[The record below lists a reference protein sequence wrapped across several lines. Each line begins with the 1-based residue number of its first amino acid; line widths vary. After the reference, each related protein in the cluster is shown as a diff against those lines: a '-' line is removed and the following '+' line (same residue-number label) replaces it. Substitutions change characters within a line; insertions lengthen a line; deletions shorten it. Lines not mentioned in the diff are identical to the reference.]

1 MAPPKNKKPKLS
13 ATEKKE
19 KERQKKAQQR
29 EAAKANKKDNQ
40 SAAKVKIKDMSTD
53 EKKEY
58 NRNMQAKSR
67 EKKNPDDK
75 NERLIK
81 DKEQHQ
87 RTREKELPDDK
98 KERLNK
104 DKEQHERTREKETPG
119 QKKER
124 LKKQQDRQ
132 KESRAKDPPLLN
144 WARRFTMDNMY
155 TFDAVENY
163 LGPLKVWSKGEKLE
177 HDVRWQEVM
186 VDRWLAKL
194 YDANKADERNR
205 TSANPNFDENI
216 AYFLDPTEKGFEHNG
231 WTFFKEKCR
240 KVKKNYWT
248 DRLYALIQYPDLV
261 RRAAIEGEI
270 SEDMLSFVIE
280 ERKKKNTE
288 YTKPVFGGPVCPCFA
303 RKFFGENLQCCQTT
317 MKKFNASTEEVVV
330 GDQVEKVDVVD
341 GEVESVVDFMKS
353 NFGISSTGTFVLPE

>member
-58 NRNMQAKSR
+58 KRNMQAKAR
-67 EKKNPDDK
+67 EKETPDDK
-75 NERLIK
+75 NKRLI
-81 DKEQHQ
+81 
-87 RTREKELPDDK
+87 
-98 KERLNK
+98 K

-124 LKKQQDRQ
+124 LKKQ